1 MGSGLSECISIT
13 GPLLLMQFHLVVLG
27 FFVVVVVCVPFCL
40 SCCFPRSSPLPL
52 PLSSSALS
60 QMGLNGAQNV
70 PKV

>member
-1 MGSGLSECISIT
+1 MGSGLSECISAT
-13 GPLLLMQFHLVVLG
+13 GPLLLMQFHLVVL
-27 FFVVVVVCVPFCL
+27 FFFCCL
-40 SCCFPRSSPLPL
+40 CAFLPLLPLPRSSPRPL